1 MLIILQIEREEIVAK
16 EEKLEDGKKTNSEA
30 DDKEKTEREK
40 QEQRERLN
48 RWKVMSSHSSV
59 GKTQL

>member
-1 MLIILQIEREEIVAK
+1 LLILQIEREEAVAK
-16 EEKLEDGKKTNSEA
+16 EEKSGDGKNTSSVP

-48 RWKVMSSHSSV
+48 RWKVTYLRGFYSV
-59 GKTQL
+59 YV